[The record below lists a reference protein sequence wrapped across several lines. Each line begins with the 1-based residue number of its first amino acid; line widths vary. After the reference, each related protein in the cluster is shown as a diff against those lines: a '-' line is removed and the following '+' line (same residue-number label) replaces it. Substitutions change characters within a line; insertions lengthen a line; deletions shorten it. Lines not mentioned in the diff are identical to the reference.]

1 MLPQAKNA
9 YLLFR
14 VEREEAKH
22 KPTMVIGALRLN
34 LHLPGVH
41 SLKEKRSIVKSILQ
55 RLRNEFNVSTAEVD
69 GQELHQ
75 RAVIGVA
82 CVSGSDAYAQGL
94 LESVLRWVEENR
106 PDAPVIDYDIE
117 LL

>member
-1 MLPQAKNA
+1 
-9 YLLFR
+9 
-14 VEREEAKH
+14 
-22 KPTMVIGALRLN
+22 MVIAALRLN
-34 LHLPGVH
+34 LHLPNVH
-41 SLKEKRSIVKSILQ
+41 SLKEKRSIVKSIVQ

-69 GQELHQ
+69 GQDLHQ

-82 CVSGSDAYAQGL
+82 CVSGSDAYAHGL

-106 PDAPVIDYDIE
+106 PDVTILDGDIE